1 MAKKFRIKGDQDI
14 SKITPFKIL
23 ETIRDGKYLY
33 YPSKPPEQN
42 ALYITNLSKKSVTGN
57 FIDEAGKIK
66 RFDLNNR
73 KQFKEFRNLANKYRN
88 DENIHVPDYVFKV
101 IEGQSKRLGN
111 KLKHSNFRIK
121 SGNRTDIRRNSPIQI
136 HVEPNKE
143 MSINAGWTDND
154 GFIGINGV
162 INPNSPE
169 NNHLEAHYSNSGK
182 FESFNFRENGKEL
195 EFDNL
200 LKKDYDN
207 GRDLPDL
214 MINRIKRR
222 EKNGGFKIS
231 SNSEQKLVS
240 DKSTISTNSK
250 ETANNT
256 LKKGTGRYR
265 IKNGNSLK
273 EKSPLIARQLED
285 GSFDVFGVG
294 DIIDYEGTIDQ
305 NGKLTESVATLN
317 GKTGLSQNFDLL
329 ETKGER
335 RAFKY
340 LMRDGAEEGLEPPY
354 WVRKIA
360 GIENKSQVKTNS
372 SEIIGESEKEIIKN
386 IEKGYSYKDNYG
398 KEWIVSDI
406 MHPNESLDIHNTSYI
421 VSSIGEVDSV
431 IGGKDATD
439 RILSYEKIEPSFDL
453 SEVQDFNKLVDDLD
467 YAARNYEDSIRGQAN
482 PEIIEK
488 NKDELNK
495 FIEKY
500 IEQEDK
506 VKNKF
511 PNFKRNDRIN
521 SYLSEHVPQYIEEPK
536 IETTPEAAKE
546 VVANSPYYANNGKI
560 EDETVGIRKLDEAI
574 NGKRVIVTGADRPD
588 IMNSKPNSQKITTTI
603 ANNKDGTS
611 SKFIQIGDSSIIE
624 VDTDAD
630 GNIIRKMYGAY
641 ENGSVT
647 NGYAINYDKDGNVVK
662 EGFSQD
668 RKWTNVVEYDK
679 DLKPIATFTDP
690 DLDIDKAKALKE
702 EADKAWKRFGYEGI
716 SDILP
721 DFHYKPIPEPKPE
734 PKSAEDIFNDKLE
747 EIEKLY
753 SEGKLSDDEYAD
765 ALNKLYNK
773 ERQTKKT
780 KTKSK
785 ITPNKNVY
793 DSPLD
798 TAPPKDSYELQMNKY
813 DYYASEYEK
822 MKDFVDNYDPTGK
835 DAEAL
840 AKDAKKIED
849 FFGKDKYSAEEARLK
864 YEEAKLYGRHRDNPD
879 DPLRRG
885 SKAWWDKRDK
895 LMKQRRAL
903 NKNRQEFINSEKAAK
918 ELEDSKFIREVA
930 MHRDIRDLSKT
941 SSPTYLSDAD
951 VARTIQ
957 NSVDW
962 LEDEDNINRYKS
974 IPQEFRDKIEGD
986 IKKEKFEINK
996 ERRNTKLDAD
1006 YEKFKSEYEKLTLS
1020 QKDEQNRLR
1029 ELESKYRKWKMSN
1042 VKGKNQKE
1050 PAIVDYIK
1058 QSREKISDLKKERK
1072 AVKKNMKR
1080 TSRKTRDR
1088 ASNIKEEIK
1097 NIKNQLSDN
1106 EMFDVIQEAYQK
1118 ELKANPS
1125 LTFEQYLKDNYKN
1138 TRFEN
1143 FNPKQPHEIE
1153 QLKND
1158 LQFHKDLLK
1167 EQSGIDIAEEEGDI
1181 VERVFGKLKKASKVD
1196 LAMSGITAIGKYKD
1210 SRKEGRGVVSSAT
1223 RAGVDFAASQLM
1235 GPALYM
1241 GLTAARVAPKLAVN
1255 GAMYLQNE
1263 VRQMNTASRFRVFGD
1278 ASFQDNDNLATMRQ
1292 SGMELAKM
1300 ANYNLEQTLM
1310 GNEARYLHR

>member
-14 SKITPFKIL
+14 SKIAPFKIL

-88 DENIHVPDYVFKV
+88 NENIHVPDYVFKV

-240 DKSTISTNSK
+240 DKSTISINSK
-250 ETANNT
+250 ETVKNT

-265 IKNGNSLK
+265 IKGNKGLQDIKNIADIVASINTENGTTMHIGGNGNISMEGFANTAGVDEYLHGVLK
-273 EKSPLIARQLED
+273 GGHYDFTDEYNNIQFNNIIKDAYENYNERIPDWALRRAGIKKGKLKAVKPENIKTFFKSSNQPTNNRPTRRTTRQLED
-285 GSFDVFGVG
+285 GS
-294 DIIDYEGTIDQ
+294 IDYLFNDKKYKNIFTDEYGNQLIQ
-305 NGKLTESVATLN
+305 YYNKNGENYATYYDYDN
-317 GKTGLSQNFDLL
+317 GDFSRN
-329 ETKGER
+329 
-335 RAFKY
+335 Y
-340 LMRDGAEEGLEPPY
+340 RDKNGNDKSISIHKNDDGSI
-354 WVRKIA
+354 K
-360 GIENKSQVKTNS
+360 IEN
-372 SEIIGESEKEIIKN
+372 GIK
-386 IEKGYSYKDNYG
+386 KGIY
-398 KEWIVSDI
+398 
-406 MHPNESLDIHNTSYI
+406 
-421 VSSIGEVDSV
+421 
-431 IGGKDATD
+431 
-439 RILSYEKIEPSFDL
+439 
-453 SEVQDFNKLVDDLD
+453 
-467 YAARNYEDSIRGQAN
+467 
-482 PEIIEK
+482 
-488 NKDELNK
+488 DE
-495 FIEKY
+495 
-500 IEQEDK
+500 
-506 VKNKF
+506 
-511 PNFKRNDRIN
+511 
-521 SYLSEHVPQYIEEPK
+521 
-536 IETTPEAAKE
+536 EAAEE

-560 EDETVGIRKLDEAI
+560 EDETVGLRKLDEAI

-588 IMNSKPNSQKITTTI
+588 IMNSKPNSQKITTTV

-611 SKFIQIGDSSIIE
+611 SKFIQIGDSAIIE

-630 GNIIRKMYGAY
+630 GNIIKKMYGAY

-721 DFHYKPIPEPKPE
+721 DFHYKPIPESKPK

-785 ITPNKNVY
+785 ITPNKNAY

-798 TAPPKDSYELQMNKY
+798 TAPPKDSYELQMDKY

-885 SKAWWDKRDK
+885 SKAWWDKRDE
-895 LMKQRRAL
+895 LIKQRRAL

-930 MHRDIRDLSKT
+930 MHRDIRDLVKT

-1050 PAIVDYIK
+1050 PAIVDHIK

-1196 LAMSGITAIGKYKD
+1196 LAMSGISAIGKYKD
-1210 SRKEGRGVVSSAT
+1210 SRKEGRGVMSSAT

>member
-14 SKITPFKIL
+14 SKIAPFKIL

-42 ALYITNLSKKSVTGN
+42 ALYITNLSKNAVTGN
-57 FIDEAGKIK
+57 FIDEASKIK

-88 DENIHVPDYVFKV
+88 DENIYVPDYVFKV

-265 IKNGNSLK
+265 IKNGNSLE

-285 GSFDVFGVG
+285 GSFDVFSVG

-340 LMRDGAEEGLEPPY
+340 LMRDGAEEGLELPY

-386 IEKGYSYKDNYG
+386 IEKGYGYKDNYG

-521 SYLSEHVPQYIEEPK
+521 NYLSEHVPQYIEEPK

-560 EDETVGIRKLDEAI
+560 EDETVGLRKLDEAI
-574 NGKRVIVTGADRPD
+574 NGRRVIVTGADRPD

-611 SKFIQIGDSSIIE
+611 SKFIQIGDSAIIE

-630 GNIIRKMYGAY
+630 GNIIKKMYGAY

-753 SEGKLSDDEYAD
+753 NEGKLSDDEYAD

-773 ERQTKKT
+773 EQQTKKT

-785 ITPNKNVY
+785 ITPNKNAY

-885 SKAWWDKRDK
+885 SKAWWDKRDE

-1196 LAMSGITAIGKYKD
+1196 LAMSGISAIGKYKD
-1210 SRKEGRGVVSSAT
+1210 SRKEGRGVISSTT